1 MAMNIYFIIDPPR
14 HLLKHLLK
22 SVVSFERSHASVK
35 LTDIKLITN
44 SSQLKEL

>member
-1 MAMNIYFIIDPPR
+1 MAIDILSLT
-14 HLLKHLLK
+14 HLHLLLK

-35 LTDIKLITN
+35 LKDIKLITN